1 MSRCR
6 SRAAPACRTRQSSPR
21 RVTTVRQRPAAPAH
35 LPSSWRLQAQPAARP
50 SSERG
55 GLSGLCNQRSPNRLS
70 SCHQRAT
77 QPVDPGAAEPPARYK
92 PDAPRCGLYSDR
104 CAQDRPMT
112 IKHTIKTAAF
122 LVISLILLVLHGVL
136 VAQTPPTN
144 QAARTGSLKQII
156 PGHYVY
162 TTNNEGRLFNTGIVA
177 TNDGGL
183 RFDALDTDAIARAE
197 RQAIADTIKQ
207 PVRYLVSSPFHDP
220 FNGGS
225 AVYADVFKIAHENY
239 RAGLIDQMQ
248 RGNVPADVQ
257 RMRMPNATYR
267 DRMTFYLGGKEIQV
281 LHFGSAHTK
290 GDSVLFVPQDRIAYL
305 SEVFFN
311 EEFPNMAGGYGV
323 SWVRALDALK
333 ALDADIFIPGHGPIP
348 DDPKQTR
355 AALDRA
361 RQILVDA
368 RDGIQNEIARGATE
382 DQAVAAVKLDQ
393 YSKLYAFMGQREVVL
408 RRIYRELKGTLQ

>member
-1 MSRCR
+1 MT
-6 SRAAPACRTRQSSPR
+6 PTP
-21 RVTTVRQRPAAPAH
+21 
-35 LPSSWRLQAQPAARP
+35 PS
-50 SSERG
+50 
-55 GLSGLCNQRSPNRLS
+55 
-70 SCHQRAT
+70 
-77 QPVDPGAAEPPARYK
+77 GAFLNARYTPTRRAGTSMTRKKTLK
-92 PDAPRCGLYSDR
+92 PAMLFLIVIALYGSSR
-104 CAQDRPMT
+104 
-112 IKHTIKTAAF
+112 
-122 LVISLILLVLHGVL
+122 
-136 VAQTPPTN
+136 AQTP
-144 QAARTGSLKQII
+144 AAGGSARTGSLRQII

-162 TTNNEGRLFNTGIVA
+162 TTNNEGRLFNSGIVA
-177 TNDGGL
+177 TSDGVL
-183 RFDALDTDAIARAE
+183 VFDALDTDAIARAE

-257 RMRMPNATYR
+257 RARMPNATYR

-281 LHFGSAHTK
+281 LHFGRAHTK

-323 SWVRALDALK
+323 SWIRALDALR
-333 ALDADIFIPGHGPIP
+333 ALDADIFVPGHGPIP

-368 RDGIQNEIARGATE
+368 RDGVQNQIAQGATE
-382 DQAVAAVKLDQ
+382 DQAVAAVRLDQ
-393 YSKLYAFMGQREVVL
+393 YSKLYAFMGQREVVV

>member
-1 MSRCR
+1 MTMKLALSLLI
-6 SRAAPACRTRQSSPR
+6 ALA
-21 RVTTVRQRPAAPAH
+21 
-35 LPSSWRLQAQPAARP
+35 LQ
-50 SSERG
+50 
-55 GLSGLCNQRSPNRLS
+55 
-70 SCHQRAT
+70 
-77 QPVDPGAAEPPARYK
+77 GAAASQAPPANR
-92 PDAPRCGLYSDR
+92 AP
-104 CAQDRPMT
+104 T
-112 IKHTIKTAAF
+112 
-122 LVISLILLVLHGVL
+122 
-136 VAQTPPTN
+136 
-144 QAARTGSLKQII
+144 TGTLRQII

-162 TTNNEGRLFNTGIVA
+162 TQNNAGRLFNSGIVVG
-177 TNDGGL
+177 TDGVL
-183 RFDALDTDAIARAE
+183 VFDALDSDALARSE
-197 RQAIADTIKQ
+197 RQAIAGVTTQ
-207 PVRYLVSSPFHDP
+207 PIRFLVSSPFHDP

-225 AVYADVFKIAHENY
+225 AVYADVFKVAHEQY
-239 RAGLIDQMQ
+239 RSGLIDQMQ

-257 RMRMPNATYR
+257 RQRMPNATYR

-323 SWVRALDALK
+323 SWVKALDALK

-368 RDGIQNEIARGATE
+368 RAGIQNEIARGATE

>member
-1 MSRCR
+1 MTSPLAVAV
-6 SRAAPACRTRQSSPR
+6 SILLALQGAAASQ
-21 RVTTVRQRPAAPAH
+21 APSAN
-35 LPSSWRLQAQPAARP
+35 PAARP
-50 SSERG
+50 GTLR
-55 GLSGLCNQRSPNRLS
+55 
-70 SCHQRAT
+70 
-77 QPVDPGAAEPPARYK
+77 
-92 PDAPRCGLYSDR
+92 
-104 CAQDRPMT
+104 
-112 IKHTIKTAAF
+112 
-122 LVISLILLVLHGVL
+122 
-136 VAQTPPTN
+136 
-144 QAARTGSLKQII
+144 QIV

-162 TTNNEGRLFNTGIVA
+162 SRNNDGRLFNSGVVA
-177 TNDGGL
+177 TREGVL
-183 RFDALDTDAIARAE
+183 VFDALDSEVIARAE

-257 RMRMPNATYR
+257 RARMPNATYR

-281 LHFGSAHTK
+281 LHVGSAHTK

-323 SWVRALDALK
+323 SWVRALDALR

-368 RDGIQNEIARGATE
+368 RDGVQNQIAQGATE

-393 YSKLYAFMGQREVVL
+393 YSKLYAFAGQREVVL
-408 RRIYRELKGTLQ
+408 RRIYKELKGTLP

>member
-1 MSRCR
+1 
-6 SRAAPACRTRQSSPR
+6 
-21 RVTTVRQRPAAPAH
+21 
-35 LPSSWRLQAQPAARP
+35 
-50 SSERG
+50 
-55 GLSGLCNQRSPNRLS
+55 
-70 SCHQRAT
+70 
-77 QPVDPGAAEPPARYK
+77 
-92 PDAPRCGLYSDR
+92 
-104 CAQDRPMT
+104 MT
-112 IKHTIKTAAF
+112 IRRTIKAAAF
-122 LVISLILLVLHGVL
+122 LVTSLILLALHGSL
-136 VAQTPPTN
+136 AAQAPATN

-162 TTNNEGRLFNTGIVA
+162 TTNNEGRLFNSGVVA
-177 TNDGGL
+177 TNDGVL
-183 RFDALDTDAIARAE
+183 VFDALDTDAIARAE
-197 RQAIADTIKQ
+197 RQAIANVIKQ

-248 RGNVPADVQ
+248 RGNVPADIQ

-267 DRMTFYLGGKEIQV
+267 DRMAFYLGGKEIQV